1 MLATDVIFFVVI
13 LSGVYQRNSGKHI
26 VITMYHEVCVF
37 FGLLSALDCSYII
50 HRVYFGSLLPL

>member
-26 VITMYHEVCVF
+26 VITMYNEVRVF
-37 FGLLSALDCSYII
+37 FGGLSVLYSSHGLLRA
-50 HRVYFGSLLPL
+50 YFGSQLPL